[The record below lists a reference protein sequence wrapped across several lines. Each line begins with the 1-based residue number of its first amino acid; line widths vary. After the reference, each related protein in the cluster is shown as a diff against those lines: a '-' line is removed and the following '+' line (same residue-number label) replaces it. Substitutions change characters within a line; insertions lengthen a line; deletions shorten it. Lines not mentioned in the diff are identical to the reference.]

1 MTGRR
6 RDLVAWNAAAA
17 DILGF
22 DDLPEDGRNL
32 LVSMLTNPRSRQL
45 FGDGWAAEAERMVAA
60 FRATHDLWAG
70 DPAFIDLLRRLREG
84 CPEFDAWWERHDVR
98 RGALRPQSPAPPD
111 EGESSPST
119 TPASSSPTTPGLKL
133 VIYTPVPLGGGAA

>member
-1 MTGRR
+1 
-6 RDLVAWNAAAA
+6 VAWNTAAA

-45 FGDGWAAEAERMVAA
+45 FGAGWAAEAERMVAA

-70 DPAFIDLLRRLREG
+70 DPAFVALLRRLREG

-98 RGALRPQSPAPPD
+98 AGGSGRKVVHHPTKGVIAFDHASFQFND
-111 EGESSPST
+111 DPS
-119 TPASSSPTTPGLKL
+119 LKL
-133 VIYTPVPLGGGAA
+133 AIYTSVLDRFGEGQPPQLQV